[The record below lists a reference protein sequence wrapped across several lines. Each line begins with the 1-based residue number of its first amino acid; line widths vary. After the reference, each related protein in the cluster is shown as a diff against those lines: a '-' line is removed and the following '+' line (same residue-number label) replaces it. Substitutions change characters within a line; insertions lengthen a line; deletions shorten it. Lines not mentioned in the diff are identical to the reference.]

1 MTVDGGFPSIR
12 HNELRDITATLLSE
26 VCSNVRT
33 EPPLQLLS
41 GEQFHYRSAN
51 VEDDTWLDVSTESF
65 WGQNKKVAY
74 FDVKIFNPLAASYA
88 SSPLA
93 QCYCQAELEK
103 KGTFSPLVFSCSGGI
118 GPAATV
124 VYRRLATLISEKRGH
139 PYSQT
144 LFWIRCKVSYS
155 LLRSVVMCLRGSR
168 SSYHRTNL
176 QDPAIYLACSSSM
189 ELE

>member
-88 SSPLA
+88 SFPLA
-93 QCYCQAELEK
+93 QCN
-103 KGTFSPLVFSCSGGI
+103 
-118 GPAATV
+118 
-124 VYRRLATLISEKRGH
+124 R
-139 PYSQT
+139 
-144 LFWIRCKVSYS
+144 
-155 LLRSVVMCLRGSR
+155 
-168 SSYHRTNL
+168 
-176 QDPAIYLACSSSM
+176 
-189 ELE
+189 